1 MKIINLIYIYFI
13 TNIQSRRLYSCRS
26 QHSLTCVSL
35 DFPIN
40 GFYEITNCDLLK
52 NTFNSFVVE
61 HNFFCNNMNQ
71 TYKESLCLNID
82 NLKTDCFVNIG
93 TSINSLYEKK
103 KEICSLYNTIFNMSQ
118 KEFSNITNYCNITE
132 NLDDSGLYSILIA
145 FGIIICSCFCCCCL
159 CYKTHV
165 NIQRNYRKE
174 RMRQI
179 LSIREIY

>member
-71 TYKESLCLNID
+71 TYKEVSREVEMEYPNVVGD
-82 NLKTDCFVNIG
+82 PQAYF
-93 TSINSLYEKK
+93 YEMKK
-103 KEICSLYNTIFNMSQ
+103 KEPERFERLFYEENWTKPFSKTLYTILFEL
-118 KEFSNITNYCNITE
+118 KI
-132 NLDDSGLYSILIA
+132 SGKI
-145 FGIIICSCFCCCCL
+145 
-159 CYKTHV
+159 K
-165 NIQRNYRKE
+165 
-174 RMRQI
+174 
-179 LSIREIY
+179 